1 MALAADEKEV
11 EDGGKDAVRV
21 IFLACLC
28 KRGLLVCWVV
38 ICYTIDVIEY
48 DRRRSELADCTTLY
62 ETRHQYREIDL

>member
-48 DRRRSELADCTTLY
+48 DRRRSELSIAALQMKKDNDSI
-62 ETRHQYREIDL
+62 EK